1 MPRKTRGWTPI
12 EKMEF
17 AMKWEK
23 IRVAYFKQKGDNE
36 KVDELTA
43 KINFLKVELTVA
55 GYHLRDD

>member
-1 MPRKTRGWTPI
+1 
-12 EKMEF
+12 MEF

>member
-17 AMKWEK
+17 AMKWEN

-36 KVDELTA
+36 KVDELTT